1 MCDLQLCRQAKTNVA
16 VFRTGGIMTSTVCVV
31 LLLLLY
37 WPSDDFIH
45 LTLPSYLAVNRHGS
59 TLAVAQADKALATV
73 ICNIVCLFDVVHTV
87 VIWCYIVVHMVLS
100 VCIYCL
106 SPLEATGC
114 LQGLLWW
121 VCSAK
126 LHQALWKTHKP
137 HFAASFFSCCLC
149 YYFRWIVF

>member
-1 MCDLQLCRQAKTNVA
+1 
-16 VFRTGGIMTSTVCVV
+16 MTSTVCVV

-59 TLAVAQADKALATV
+59 ALAVAQADKALATV

-114 LQGLLWW
+114 LQGLL
-121 VCSAK
+121 
-126 LHQALWKTHKP
+126 
-137 HFAASFFSCCLC
+137 
-149 YYFRWIVF
+149 

>member
-1 MCDLQLCRQAKTNVA
+1 MCDLQLGRQAKTNVA
-16 VFRTGGIMTSTVCVV
+16 VFRTGGIVTSTVCVV

-45 LTLPSYLAVNRHGS
+45 LTLASYLAVNRHGS
-59 TLAVAQADKALATV
+59 TLALAQAHKALATV

-106 SPLEATGC
+106 SPPEATGC

-121 VCSAK
+121 VRRAK